1 MIADVITPMRQ
12 KNKTCKGCNTEMP
25 KDRFVSRFGYNNPR
39 GRLCRNC
46 WNLKQLDEVKELMDG
61 RHACLYCGVS
71 VSRVRDYDESGNV
84 TKTHLHLDHMDPIS
98 LGGYDPF
105 TYDLEIDD
113 FTEDTTRNTVYCCA
127 DCNLK
132 KSDIPFVDWLERIPE
147 TLRDFARKT
156 YRERNG
162 IEPEEF
168 VPQDD
173 LEITIIVE
181 NVAPDE
187 PA

>member
-1 MIADVITPMRQ
+1 
-12 KNKTCKGCNTEMP
+12 
-25 KDRFVSRFGYNNPR
+25 
-39 GRLCRNC
+39 
-46 WNLKQLDEVKELMDG
+46 
-61 RHACLYCGVS
+61 
-71 VSRVRDYDESGNV
+71 
-84 TKTHLHLDHMDPIS
+84 MDPIS